1 MSKSNLLR
9 LLSAA
14 PLLLMFC
21 WPAASQ
27 ATPDDPSQRLLQM
40 LDYVGVDYPPT
51 VENGQVVDPVEYA
64 EMEEF
69 SGEIINLLQKM
80 PEHEGKHVLLAN
92 AAQVQS
98 GIAERVDGGEISRL
112 TQALKEA
119 LSRKW

>member
-1 MSKSNLLR
+1 MSKSSFYR
-9 LLSAA
+9 LLLAA
-14 PLLLMFC
+14 PILLIFC

-27 ATPDDPSQRLLQM
+27 ATVDDPSQRLLQM

-80 PEHEGKHVLLAN
+80 PEREGKQVLLAN
-92 AAQVQS
+92 AA
-98 GIAERVDGGEISRL
+98 EIHH
-112 TQALKEA
+112 KI
-119 LSRKW
+119 